1 MSPQRLRLSSISAPP
16 AAASG
21 ASSIDSPALKLQFL
35 ASLNHEI
42 RTPLS
47 GILGMSDLLLET
59 QLDEEQRDYVQMV
72 RQCADGLF
80 DLLNDTLE
88 YTSLASGC
96 VSLDVSEFALADT
109 LLGAAQEQLAKA
121 QSKNIL
127 YSADLS
133 PDLPKT
139 AIGDAYRVRQVL
151 VLLILHFIRTCHQGS
166 IQVEC
171 RATPAAGRKFT
182 LHLSV
187 RSSEGGLTADSV
199 REVFES
205 FDQFDSGASRRFNS
219 VGLGIALIRRV
230 VQLMEGDILIENV
243 ADGASIVTAE
253 LPLQLPKP
261 VLVVPGF
268 RGVPIREAAPRI
280 LIVEDNRISQQV
292 LSAML
297 AKGEYVF
304 DCVGD
309 GFAAITAARN
319 TYYSL
324 VLMDLQM
331 PGMDGLET
339 TECLRQIPGYEDT
352 PILALTAEVSDQVR
366 TLCRQK
372 GMAAYLVKP
381 IQAAELLSTVARYL
395 NA

>member
-1 MSPQRLRLSSISAPP
+1 M
-16 AAASG
+16 
-21 ASSIDSPALKLQFL
+21 LQFL

-59 QLDEEQRDYVQMV
+59 QLDDEQRDYVQMV
-72 RQCADGLF
+72 RHCADGLF

-96 VSLDVSEFALADT
+96 VNLDVAEFALADT
-109 LLGAAQEQLAKA
+109 LQVAVQEQAAKA
-121 QSKNIL
+121 HSKGLL
-127 YSADLS
+127 YSTESS

-139 AIGDAYRVRQVL
+139 AIGDAYRIRQVVVLL
-151 VLLILHFIRTCHQGS
+151 VLHAIRTSHGGS
-166 IQVEC
+166 IQVGC
-171 RATPAAGRKFT
+171 HASLSAGRKFT
-182 LHLSV
+182 LHISV
-187 RSSEGGLTADSV
+187 FTSEGGLTAESV
-199 REVFES
+199 REVFER
-205 FDQFDSGASRRFNS
+205 FDEIDSGANRRFNGAS
-219 VGLGIALIRRV
+219 LGLALIRRV
-230 VQLMEGDILIENV
+230 VQLLEGDIVVEN
-243 ADGASIVTAE
+243 APSGASLVTVE
-253 LPLQLPKP
+253 IPLQLPKP

-268 RGVPIREAAPRI
+268 RGSPCREAAPRI
-280 LIVEDNRISQQV
+280 LVVEDNRISQQV

-297 AKGEYVF
+297 AKGDHAF

-309 GFAAITAARN
+309 GFSAITAAQN

-324 VLMDLQM
+324 ILMDLQM
-331 PGMDGLET
+331 PGMDGIET
-339 TECLRQIPGYEDT
+339 TERLRQIPGYEDT

-381 IQAAELLSTVARYL
+381 IQAADLLSTVARYL